1 MEQGGNLFNGLSSF
15 PSNRGRF
22 EMLSEIDWNLFIKN
36 AVVHAQVWDM
46 DAEASHNPVI
56 VFDLAQFC
64 S

>member
-1 MEQGGNLFNGLSSF
+1 
-15 PSNRGRF
+15 
-22 EMLSEIDWNLFIKN
+22 MLSEIDWNLFIKN